1 MLLRWL
7 KKIFTKGNIMEDD
20 IKHQDLENLDDNLEV
35 EDTEETVEEVVEE
48 APKSGEMVFR
58 KGKWRRVN

>member
-1 MLLRWL
+1 
-7 KKIFTKGNIMEDD
+7 MEDD
-20 IKHQDLENLDDNLEV
+20 IKHQDLENLDNLEV
-35 EDTEETVEEVVEE
+35 ENTEEAVEETVEEVVEE

>member
-1 MLLRWL
+1 
-7 KKIFTKGNIMEDD
+7 MEDD